1 MTSTDRNDAER
12 EPEPSS
18 AVYAGI
24 FARRVARIAAGA
36 ILVAAGVALGAVALL
51 APRNLAEGCKTSWI
65 AGPLAYGLVR
75 MLVAVRA
82 GRRGAP
88 SLSTDTERYR
98 AHRLQNASTLVPYVG
113 FITTCV
119 LPLGWMLNGF
129 GAAPASA
136 AMIAAAVV
144 AYVALRAI
152 LDRELA
158 ALGIDAVGGGGRMA
172 P

>member
-1 MTSTDRNDAER
+1 
-12 EPEPSS
+12 
-18 AVYAGI
+18 V
-24 FARRVARIAAGA
+24 V
-36 ILVAAGVALGAVALL
+36 
-51 APRNLAEGCKTSWI
+51 
-65 AGPLAYGLVR
+65 
-75 MLVAVRA
+75 VAVRE

-88 SLSTDTERYR
+88 APSTDAERYR

-119 LPLGWMLNGF
+119 LPLGWMMSGF
-129 GAAPASA
+129 GAAPASV

-144 AYVALRAI
+144 AYVALRAV
-152 LDRELA
+152 LDRELF